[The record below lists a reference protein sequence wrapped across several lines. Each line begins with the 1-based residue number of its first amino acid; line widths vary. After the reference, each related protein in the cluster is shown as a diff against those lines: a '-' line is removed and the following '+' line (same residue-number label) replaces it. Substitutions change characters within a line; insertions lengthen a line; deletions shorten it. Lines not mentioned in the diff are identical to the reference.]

1 LIRAARWIGGT
12 GMHRIN
18 RITPI
23 HHANPE
29 RTSPGDPGRG
39 TRDSDDT
46 GWAGLHPVPDSASY
60 APPLP

>member
-1 LIRAARWIGGT
+1 LIRATRWIGGT

-18 RITPI
+18 RIAPI

-39 TRDSDDT
+39 PAIVVIR
-46 GWAGLHPVPDSASY
+46 GWAGLHPVPDSGSY